1 MGQILWHNHF
11 IKFNGKSLDYKHWA
25 RYGLIRVDNV
35 LEDFKLCP
43 NKIKRKLRIT
53 SNFIFEFE
61 ILRKAIPK
69 RWMEI
74 LADTDLTQHH
84 LGLLPASVHQVKML
98 ENLDYKAVYK
108 KMLMHNKSTLR
119 SKQYWC
125 AKLRLNEVRWEDIF
139 SNLFNSKLI
148 PRKNS
153 DFNLKVFYGVIPV
166 GNLKHMRKSDGVCKT
181 MQPGCGKYLTS
192 FCELSQ
198 TGKILGKCSWMHW
211 EINL

>member
-1 MGQILWHNHF
+1 MG
-11 IKFNGKSLDYKHWA
+11 D
-25 RYGLIRVDNV
+25 V

-53 SNFIFEFE
+53 LNFIFEYE

-74 LADTDLTQHH
+74 LADTDVTQNY
-84 LGLLPASVHQVKML
+84 LGLLHASVHQVKML
-98 ENLDYKAVYK
+98 ENLDYKSVYN
-108 KMLMHNKSTLR
+108 KMLMDNRSNLR

-139 SNLFNSKLI
+139 SNLINSKLI

-153 DFNLKVFYGVIPV
+153 DFNWKVFYGVIPV
-166 GNLKHMRKSDGVCKT
+166 ENRLKHMRKSDEVCKLCN
-181 MQPGCGKYLTS
+181 QGVENIEHLFVNCPK
-192 FCELSQ
+192 
-198 TGKILGKCSWMHW
+198 LGKFW
-211 EINL
+211 ENVAECIEK